1 MKKVIFRGPILTRSG
16 YGEQARFAL
25 RSLLS
30 RPDLYDIYIEP
41 RTWGKT
47 NWIFEDTAEKK
58 LIDSLIRKRFM
69 YKGEFDVSMQVTIP
83 NEWEPLAPIN
93 VGYTAGIETTKVA
106 PQWLEKANMMDNIIV
121 VSNHSKTV
129 FENTRYD
136 VVDRATG
143 QKVSGYAC
151 NTNITAVQYPVR
163 DIEPVQIDLDK
174 VDTDF
179 NFLCVAQMGPRKN
192 VLNTIKWFVEE
203 FKDEADVGLVLKISK
218 ANNSVGDRIETK
230 NVLRTFLNTLPD
242 RKCSVY
248 MVHGNLSDE
257 EMTGLYENEKIHSF
271 VTLTHGEGYG
281 LPIFEAAIAGLPV
294 IAPAWSGQN
303 DFLYMSDTNEVS
315 GKSKLTPMFTK
326 VSYELNHIPKE
337 AVWDGVL
344 QADSMWCYPKEKSAK
359 KAMRNAITARNHNEK
374 VASKL
379 SKKLK
384 EKFTEEIMYERFC
397 SVFGEGLSDN
407 EETPQVVMV

>member
-230 NVLRTFLNTLPD
+230 NVLR
-242 RKCSVY
+242 
-248 MVHGNLSDE
+248 
-257 EMTGLYENEKIHSF
+257 SF
-271 VTLTHGEGYG
+271 
-281 LPIFEAAIAGLPV
+281 
-294 IAPAWSGQN
+294 
-303 DFLYMSDTNEVS
+303 
-315 GKSKLTPMFTK
+315 
-326 VSYELNHIPKE
+326 
-337 AVWDGVL
+337 
-344 QADSMWCYPKEKSAK
+344 
-359 KAMRNAITARNHNEK
+359 
-374 VASKL
+374 
-379 SKKLK
+379 
-384 EKFTEEIMYERFC
+384 
-397 SVFGEGLSDN
+397 
-407 EETPQVVMV
+407 